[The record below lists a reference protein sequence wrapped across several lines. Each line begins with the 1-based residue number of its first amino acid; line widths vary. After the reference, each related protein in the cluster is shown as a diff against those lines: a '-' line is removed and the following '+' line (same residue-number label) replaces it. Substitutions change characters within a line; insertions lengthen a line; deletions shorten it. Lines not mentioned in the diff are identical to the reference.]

1 MHPGGCRHALPQALS
16 QDQGQTHLTEGSISA
31 QLDADTLA
39 ARIRDHG
46 RETQLFL
53 NSVLVSV
60 AVANAAYVFALLLG
74 SGITPMLWLPFM
86 LASFGF
92 VLVTFSGTSNTSLM
106 VVSLPDWRDGVL
118 PLLQAMTVFLMF
130 SMLMPAHSTMP
141 LLSDW
146 YAVVAAHAFIGGFW
160 IRSLAARIRETR
172 YDAAV
177 RDAVEAHLKSMHGS
191 ALCGDF
197 ERQLLVGD
205 MVDDSMVGAS

>member
-1 MHPGGCRHALPQALS
+1 MLLPTMPAS
-16 QDQGQTHLTEGSISA
+16 RRPE
-31 QLDADTLA
+31 LDVATLA
-39 ARIRDHG
+39 SRIRDHG

-53 NSVLVSV
+53 SSVLVSV

-130 SMLMPAHSTMP
+130 SMLIPAHSTMP
-141 LLSDW
+141 LLIDW
-146 YAVVAAHAFIGGFW
+146 YAVVAAHAIIGGFW
-160 IRSLAARIRETR
+160 IRSLTAESMRPDMSRRFVMRSKRILSRCAAPPSPRLQAR
-172 YDAAV
+172 
-177 RDAVEAHLKSMHGS
+177 
-191 ALCGDF
+191 
-197 ERQLLVGD
+197 
-205 MVDDSMVGAS
+205 ASG